1 MGHSAWEDSKRVTRW
16 LGLGSFE
23 GILTHVSGGF
33 CWQLAENLA
42 RILAGILIHEL
53 FLENIALIFFFIFK
67 CSSRGC
73 FQPDLLYPF
82 EKTRF
87 MKQN

>member
-53 FLENIALIFFFIFK
+53 FLENIALIFFLSLNVLLEGVSNLIYYIPLRK
-67 CSSRGC
+67 L
-73 FQPDLLYPF
+73 DL
-82 EKTRF
+82 
-87 MKQN
+87 